1 MAYWACAQVA
11 PQQERAA
18 QHFLGL
24 AGYQTYLPRLR
35 LERRS
40 HGRRIVTKPP
50 LFPSYVFVAIVSGW
64 WAARWCPHVVR
75 LILNGATPAVVA
87 DSVIDEIRS
96 RERGGLVE
104 LPKPAGFN
112 PGDRVRVLAGP
123 LQGRLGLYAG
133 QRPHERVLVLLA
145 LLGGEQRV
153 KLAKKDMLTR
163 SARSAN
169 SSNGALW
176 VSGCR
181 SEWRKIAKPDKQVIV
196 AHGDGS
202 FGLNA
207 LELDT
212 AVRHNIP
219 ILVVVSLSGG
229 WTADPERNKPGR
241 NLSTAPR

>member
-24 AGYQTYLPRLR
+24 AGYQTSLPRLR

-40 HGRRIVTKPP
+40 HGRVVTKPP

-75 LILNGATPAVVA
+75 LILNGATSAVVA

-112 PGDRVRVLAGP
+112 PGERVRVLAGP
-123 LQGRLGLYAG
+123 LPRHLRLHA
-133 QRPHERVLVLLA
+133 PH
-145 LLGGEQRV
+145 
-153 KLAKKDMLTR
+153 T
-163 SARSAN
+163 
-169 SSNGALW
+169 
-176 VSGCR
+176 
-181 SEWRKIAKPDKQVIV
+181 
-196 AHGDGS
+196 
-202 FGLNA
+202 
-207 LELDT
+207 
-212 AVRHNIP
+212 
-219 ILVVVSLSGG
+219 
-229 WTADPERNKPGR
+229 
-241 NLSTAPR
+241 